1 MVPFHD
7 GDAICICPRF
17 QGRIARGGQCDADRA
32 QLSCLIKLRDERKVA
47 PMNFRAVRIS
57 LIITIIPGMV
67 G

>member
-1 MVPFHD
+1 MHMAKVSGTD
-7 GDAICICPRF
+7 RVRRADAT
-17 QGRIARGGQCDADRA
+17 RIG
-32 QLSCLIKLRDERKVA
+32 QLSRLTKRRDERKVA

>member
-1 MVPFHD
+1 MSKVSGTD
-7 GDAICICPRF
+7 RVRRADAT
-17 QGRIARGGQCDADRA
+17 RIG
-32 QLSCLIKLRDERKVA
+32 QLSRLTKRRDERKVA